1 MSTKHRSQFAAKRQ
15 PQLILVE
22 DWDRDTSD
30 DHRLDEHTRQIGLAY
45 VEKARALLR
54 EAAQRAAAQQGSS
67 PAA

>member
-1 MSTKHRSQFAAKRQ
+1 MSTKYRTKRQ

-22 DWDRDTSD
+22 DWDRDSSD
-30 DHRLDEHTRQIGLAY
+30 DHRIDERTRQLGLAY

-54 EAAQRAAAQQGSS
+54 EAAQRAAEQQGSS